1 MINMNFFQKFYFEF
15 PTNFYIWG
23 VLSYKF
29 FLENFIDGIIP
40 PKTRQNVIYKGGYG
54 RGEGVP
60 IPYRGVLTII
70 LGGVGVI

>member
-1 MINMNFFQKFYFEF
+1 MF
-15 PTNFYIWG
+15 
-23 VLSYKF
+23 YKF

-40 PKTRQNVIYKGGYG
+40 PIRPKKPLYKGGYG

>member
-1 MINMNFFQKFYFEF
+1 MFHI
-15 PTNFYIWG
+15 
-23 VLSYKF
+23 F

-60 IPYRGVLTII
+60 TPYRGVLTII
-70 LGGVGVI
+70 LGGVGGTTVNIRLVPVLQDTEVRR